1 MSEIIVR
8 KIYEDLPH
16 IVMSEDGSLYQ
27 LNYYDKLGR
36 FKRYKVIEKS
46 NHHGSMY
53 YRIDGNRYSEY
64 KLASIEKR
72 AYKRIN
78 LSKKVIKFN

>member
-36 FKRYKVIEKS
+36 FKRYKIIEKS
-46 NHHGSMY
+46 NHNGSMY
-53 YRIDGNRYSEY
+53 YRIDGTRYSQY

>member
-1 MSEIIVR
+1 MSQITIR

-27 LNYYDKLGR
+27 LNYYDRLGR
-36 FKRYKVIEKS
+36 FKRYKIIEKS
-46 NHHGSMY
+46 NHNGSMY
-53 YRIDGNRYSEY
+53 YRIDGIRYSEY

-72 AYKRIN
+72 AFKRIN
-78 LSKKVIKFN
+78 LSKKIIKFN